1 MFEKQAFKDYVGVS
15 SGSSYATG
23 LTSVES
29 VYNVD
34 IDAEYEKDKCA
45 SLLSLLDSAK
55 KEAIHN
61 ETESHK
67 RRDRYSHLKKYVEFK
82 EVVANSNKTAFEL
95 WIAKQSKKTNSF
107 EKYKPESCKAFVR
120 ALEKGLMQ
128 AGFDYKTACF
138 FLIDDISEVNY
149 KREKYKKYIEAY
161 DAKNSNYDFK
171 NALEFY
177 LSFLTE
183 RESLTKFTWIPFYE
197 ELATKLLAYK
207 NNRIELLKII
217 KLCYEELPFEYPFK
231 ERGEDEY
238 DDIDPFTI
246 FGTFNKS
253 MRDEN
258 RIEIAK
264 KYKEV
269 FSVDADIPK
278 DFTGIPVLMP
288 LSAWFFAYK
297 ENRNKNDIDN
307 LWHLC
312 ETAIKLADGD
322 ETKEQEFID
331 IYNQVITQ
339 RQVKWN
345 ITIGL
350 YWIRPNS
357 FLSLDSVSR
366 NYLPVFNPPV
376 GGVVAEHE
384 LPDGEK
390 YLWDVKEVKKSFSSE
405 YTMAKSFYELSQ
417 QAFEYADRA
426 NDEPVKSK
434 ILDIIEEYK
443 KNFTKINDEERYKW
457 EAVKHYQ
464 DNWNINAPDFA
475 KMLEESFAKTYNL
488 LAAGQYYP
496 LKMLKVISTE
506 HPEEVRELFRILYDE
521 SVPLSERFD
530 DFRSGF
536 DEFVKKDNLSHYQD
550 LHAVSV
556 YLTLEYPEKYY
567 FYKYGVWV
575 GFLNNIGEQIPI
587 SKGKHETFKI
597 ESSNKLCDDILRLV
611 VEDAELCSMSTS
623 RLDNVCYSDRLH
635 RMLAFDIMFFGST
648 LKNNK
653 FDGWWPT
660 LEEYNPELTKEDWK
674 KYIIEIELPDHPCPM
689 SMLKAMME
697 LGGEA
702 SCKNLV
708 QKFGGTV
715 SGYVGCAVNLGKRV
729 KKYFNLQPC
738 MDGEQERYFPFP
750 FFGKAFDDEDGHQY
764 VYRIRPE
771 LFAAL
776 KEIDLSDISPYYD
789 EDGEEMNNTNIAK
802 NTILYGP
809 PGTGKT
815 YNAVCYAV
823 AIVENKPIEKVMT
836 EALSENG
843 YAEVFK
849 KYNEYKNQGL
859 IAFSTFHQSYGYEEF
874 IEGIKPVMDA
884 DDDEQS
890 DIKYSVTDGVF
901 KEFCEN
907 ATSVISVDKKTDIG
921 LNNSPS
927 VWKVSLWATG
937 DNHVRTE
944 CLENGHIRIGWDY
957 YGPDITSETDFSAC
971 GGRNVLNS
979 FLYKMKVGDIVLSC
993 YSSTTVDAVG
1003 IVTGDYEWSGDYEE
1017 LNRVRKVNWLVK
1029 GINEDIF
1036 EMNNNT
1042 VFTLPTVY
1050 KTQISVADALSIV
1063 EKHSDIFN
1071 ERGIEQKNRV
1081 FIIDEINR
1089 GNISK
1094 IFGEL
1099 ITLIEPSKR
1108 LGAKEETKAILPYS
1122 KSAFGVPDNVY
1133 ILGTMN
1139 TADRSIAA
1147 LDTALRR
1154 RFDFVEMMPDTD
1166 VLSDVDVDGIS
1177 ISKMLKKINERIE
1190 VLFDREH
1197 TIGHAYFID
1206 LKDDDSVDALADIF
1220 RNKVI
1225 PLLQEYF
1232 YEDYER
1238 IRLVLADNQVT
1249 DKNKQFI
1256 IADDV
1261 RINDLFGTNDID
1273 ILEDSKHYSINS
1285 EAFKNKDAYIKIYD
1299 K

>member
-322 ETKEQEFID
+322 KTKEQEFID

-376 GGVVAEHE
+376 GRVVAEHE

-417 QAFEYADRA
+417 QAFEHADRA

-443 KNFTKINDEERYKW
+443 KNFTKINNEERYKW

-506 HPEEVRELFRILYDE
+506 HPEEVRELFRMLYDE

-575 GFLNNIGEQIPI
+575 GFLNNIGEQIPS

-623 RLDNVCYSDRLH
+623 RLDNACYSDRLH

-648 LKNNK
+648 LKNDK
-653 FDGWWPT
+653 FYGWWPT

-674 KYIIEIELPDHPCPM
+674 KYIIKVELPFHPAPM
-689 SMLKAMME
+689 QMLKAMLE
-697 LGGEA
+697 LGGVA
-702 SCKNLV
+702 SCKKLSETY
-708 QKFGGTV
+708 GGTPYR
-715 SGYVGCAVNLGKRV
+715 YVGCTMNLGRRV
-729 KKYFNLQPC
+729 KKYFDLPPC
-738 MDGEQERYFPFP
+738 MDNDQERYFPVP

-764 VYRIRPE
+764 VYKIRPE
-771 LFAAL
+771 LFDAL
-776 KEIDLSDISPYYD
+776 TEIDLSDVSPYYNSEND
-789 EDGEEMNNTNIAK
+789 ETEDYEAIFEPYTKADFLKDVYISDDKYDTCVSRLKHKK
-802 NTILYGP
+802 NLILQGA
-809 PGTGKT
+809 PGVGKT
-815 YNAVCYAV
+815 FAARRLAWSIMGIKDNSR
-823 AIVENKPIEKVMT
+823 IEFV
-836 EALSENG
+836 
-843 YAEVFK
+843 
-849 KYNEYKNQGL
+849 Q
-859 IAFSTFHQSYGYEEF
+859 FHQSYSYEDFIMGY
-874 IEGIKPVMDA
+874 KP
-884 DDDEQS
+884 
-890 DIKYSVTDGVF
+890 DGNGF
-901 KEFCEN
+901 
-907 ATSVISVDKKTDIG
+907 S
-921 LNNSPS
+921 
-927 VWKVSLWATG
+927 
-937 DNHVRTE
+937 
-944 CLENGHIRIGWDY
+944 LENGIFYNFCNKAKEDPYKDY
-957 YGPDITSETDFSAC
+957 F
-971 GGRNVLNS
+971 
-979 FLYKMKVGDIVLSC
+979 
-993 YSSTTVDAVG
+993 
-1003 IVTGDYEWSGDYEE
+1003 
-1017 LNRVRKVNWLVK
+1017 
-1029 GINEDIF
+1029 
-1036 EMNNNT
+1036 
-1042 VFTLPTVY
+1042 
-1050 KTQISVADALSIV
+1050 
-1063 EKHSDIFN
+1063 
-1071 ERGIEQKNRV
+1071 

-1089 GNISK
+1089 GNMSK

-1099 ITLIEPSKR
+1099 LMLIENDYRDMEITLAYDKKPFS
-1108 LGAKEETKAILPYS
+1108 
-1122 KSAFGVPDNVY
+1122 VPENLY
-1133 ILGTMN
+1133 IIGMMN
-1139 TADRSIAA
+1139 TADRSLAMI
-1147 LDTALRR
+1147 DYALRR
-1154 RFDFVEMMPDTD
+1154 RFSFVEMTPGFDSEGFEAYQST
-1166 VLSDVDVDGIS
+1166 
-1177 ISKMLKKINERIE
+1177 INNNTFGKLIGRIKALNADIE
-1190 VLFDREH
+1190 NDASLGKGFC
-1197 TIGHAYFID
+1197 IGHSYFCN
-1206 LKDDDSVDALADIF
+1206 LKENCSDTVLKEIVEYDIVPMLEEYWFDDEVKA
-1220 RNKVI
+1220 
-1225 PLLQEYF
+1225 
-1232 YEDYER
+1232 
-1238 IRLVLADNQVT
+1238 
-1249 DKNKQFI
+1249 KNWS
-1256 IADDV
+1256 
-1261 RINDLFGTNDID
+1261 NDLSGVFNG
-1273 ILEDSKHYSINS
+1273 
-1285 EAFKNKDAYIKIYD
+1285 
-1299 K
+1299 

>member
-1 MFEKQAFKDYVGVS
+1 MFNKDALRQVIVEYKKQFSQWWLDEQFKWQSIKYFN
-15 SGSSYATG
+15 
-23 LTSVES
+23 E
-29 VYNVD
+29 NWD
-34 IDAEYEKDKCA
+34 IDAADFHEMITNTLNKPNIYAGMLA
-45 SLLSLLDSAK
+45 SANNFPVGFIVAASK
-55 KEAIHN
+55 KEPETVRKMFVDLFNEDVDIYERIVAFKSTAEMLRQKHFPNDNNHYQGENAITTYLWLKYPDKYYIYKFSEVKAVSLILSSNYQFKKGAYEPNIRNSLCLYN
-61 ETESHK
+61 EICEE
-67 RRDRYSHLKKYVEFK
+67 LKKDSELIAIINSVIDDTCYSDPQLRTLAIDIGFFISRK
-82 EVVANSNKTAFEL
+82 IANPDNKTEDL
-95 WIAKQSKKTNSF
+95 YPGYW
-107 EKYKPESCKAFVR
+107 P
-120 ALEKGLMQ
+120 
-128 AGFDYKTACF
+128 
-138 FLIDDISEVNY
+138 
-149 KREKYKKYIEAY
+149 
-161 DAKNSNYDFK
+161 
-171 NALEFY
+171 
-177 LSFLTE
+177 
-183 RESLTKFTWIPFYE
+183 
-197 ELATKLLAYK
+197 
-207 NNRIELLKII
+207 LLK
-217 KLCYEELPFEYPFK
+217 EY
-231 ERGEDEY
+231 
-238 DDIDPFTI
+238 
-246 FGTFNKS
+246 N
-253 MRDEN
+253 
-258 RIEIAK
+258 
-264 KYKEV
+264 
-269 FSVDADIPK
+269 PK
-278 DFTGIPVLMP
+278 I
-288 LSAWFFAYK
+288 
-297 ENRNKNDIDN
+297 
-307 LWHLC
+307 
-312 ETAIKLADGD
+312 
-322 ETKEQEFID
+322 TKEQWID
-331 IYNQVITQ
+331 FLDTDRV
-339 RQVKWN
+339 
-345 ITIGL
+345 
-350 YWIRPNS
+350 S
-357 FLSLDSVSR
+357 F
-366 NYLPVFNPPV
+366 P
-376 GGVVAEHE
+376 
-384 LPDGEK
+384 
-390 YLWDVKEVKKSFSSE
+390 
-405 YTMAKSFYELSQ
+405 
-417 QAFEYADRA
+417 
-426 NDEPVKSK
+426 
-434 ILDIIEEYK
+434 
-443 KNFTKINDEERYKW
+443 
-457 EAVKHYQ
+457 
-464 DNWNINAPDFA
+464 
-475 KMLEESFAKTYNL
+475 
-488 LAAGQYYP
+488 
-496 LKMLKVISTE
+496 
-506 HPEEVRELFRILYDE
+506 
-521 SVPLSERFD
+521 
-530 DFRSGF
+530 
-536 DEFVKKDNLSHYQD
+536 
-550 LHAVSV
+550 
-556 YLTLEYPEKYY
+556 
-567 FYKYGVWV
+567 
-575 GFLNNIGEQIPI
+575 
-587 SKGKHETFKI
+587 
-597 ESSNKLCDDILRLV
+597 
-611 VEDAELCSMSTS
+611 
-623 RLDNVCYSDRLH
+623 
-635 RMLAFDIMFFGST
+635 ST
-648 LKNNK
+648 LA
-653 FDGWWPT
+653 
-660 LEEYNPELTKEDWK
+660 
-674 KYIIEIELPDHPCPM
+674 
-689 SMLKAMME
+689 MLKAMLE

-702 SCKNLV
+702 TCKKLGEVLNV
-708 QKFGGTV
+708 KANACVMRG
-715 SGYVGCAVNLGKRV
+715 ANLGRRV
-729 KKYFNLQPC
+729 KKSFDLPPC
-738 MDGEQERYFPFP
+738 MDKDVERFFSIPFLW
-750 FFGKAFDDEDGHQY
+750 KATVENNQDLAIW
-764 VYRIRPE
+764 RLRPE
-771 LFAAL
+771 LQAAL
-776 KEIDLSDISPYYD
+776 EEMDLSDISPYYD
-789 EDGEEMNNTNIAK
+789 EDGEDMNNTNIAK

-836 EALSENG
+836 EASSENG
-843 YAEVFK
+843 YAEVFNRYK
-849 KYNEYKNQGL
+849 EYKNQGL

-874 IEGIKPVMDA
+874 IEGIKPVMDS

-1154 RFDFVEMMPDTD
+1154 RFDFIEMMPDD
-1166 VLSDVDVDGIS
+1166 NVLAGVDVDGID

>member
-1 MFEKQAFKDYVGVS
+1 MLINNKAAFSEWISKQKQKSNPDKL
-15 SGSSYATG
+15 YAE
-23 LTSVES
+23 ES
-29 VYNVD
+29 
-34 IDAEYEKDKCA
+34 
-45 SLLSLLDSAK
+45 
-55 KEAIHN
+55 
-61 ETESHK
+61 
-67 RRDRYSHLKKYVEFK
+67 
-82 EVVANSNKTAFEL
+82 
-95 WIAKQSKKTNSF
+95 Q
-107 EKYKPESCKAFVR
+107 KAFIR
-120 ALEKGLMQ
+120 CIERGLIS
-128 AGFDYKTACF
+128 AANLDENASNL
-138 FLIDDISEVNY
+138 FLIDDALLVEKIAEKYSVKILAYDKKNQNSDLKLGIEFYIKFLKEKLANESKNNEIALRNRIKKLIVEYKANFKKIHEEEIYKWIAVREY
-149 KREKYKKYIEAY
+149 KRHWSDLYS
-161 DAKNSNYDFK
+161 DNFSD
-171 NALEFY
+171 
-177 LSFLTE
+177 T
-183 RESLTKFTWIPFYE
+183 
-197 ELATKLLAYK
+197 
-207 NNRIELLKII
+207 I
-217 KLCYEELPFEYPFK
+217 KCA
-231 ERGEDEY
+231 
-238 DDIDPFTI
+238 
-246 FGTFNKS
+246 FG
-253 MRDEN
+253 
-258 RIEIAK
+258 
-264 KYKEV
+264 
-269 FSVDADIPK
+269 
-278 DFTGIPVLMP
+278 
-288 LSAWFFAYK
+288 
-297 ENRNKNDIDN
+297 
-307 LWHLC
+307 
-312 ETAIKLADGD
+312 
-322 ETKEQEFID
+322 
-331 IYNQVITQ
+331 
-339 RQVKWN
+339 
-345 ITIGL
+345 
-350 YWIRPNS
+350 
-357 FLSLDSVSR
+357 
-366 NYLPVFNPPV
+366 
-376 GGVVAEHE
+376 
-384 LPDGEK
+384 
-390 YLWDVKEVKKSFSSE
+390 
-405 YTMAKSFYELSQ
+405 
-417 QAFEYADRA
+417 
-426 NDEPVKSK
+426 
-434 ILDIIEEYK
+434 
-443 KNFTKINDEERYKW
+443 
-457 EAVKHYQ
+457 
-464 DNWNINAPDFA
+464 
-475 KMLEESFAKTYNL
+475 KTYNL
-488 LAAGQYYP
+488 LASYNYYP
-496 LKMLKVISTE
+496 LKRLCE
-506 HPEEVRELFRILYDE
+506 YADNDPETVWELFNELYYE
-521 SVPLSERFD
+521 SI
-530 DFRSGF
+530 DFSLRYKSF
-536 DEFVKKDNLSHYQD
+536 KKSMDAYFKEKNLNSNQD
-550 LHAVSV
+550 LHAISV
-556 YLTLEYPEKYY
+556 YLSFEYPEKY
-567 FYKYGVWV
+567 FVYKYSILDGM
-575 GFLNNIGEQIPI
+575 
-587 SKGKHETFKI
+587 
-597 ESSNKLCDDILRLV
+597 NKLINFTNEKIDRMTDVEKYGLYCDMCNLIVDEINKDSELQKMHFARLTKECYKDKNFHLLAMDI
-611 VEDAELCSMSTS
+611 A
-623 RLDNVCYSDRLH
+623 Y
-635 RMLAFDIMFFGST
+635 FGS
-648 LKNNK
+648 KYA
-653 FDGWWPT
+653 GWWPS
-660 LEEYNPELTKEDWK
+660 LEYFNPGLTKEDWK

-789 EDGEEMNNTNIAK
+789 EDGEDMNNTNIAK

-836 EALSENG
+836 EASSENG
-843 YAEVFK
+843 YAEVFNRYK
-849 KYNEYKNQGL
+849 EYKNQGL

-874 IEGIKPVMDA
+874 IEGIKPVMDS

-890 DIKYSVTDGVF
+890 DIKYSVIDGVF

-1071 ERGIEQKNRV
+1071 ERGVEQKNRV

-1166 VLSDVDVDGIS
+1166 VLSDVDVDGID

-1206 LKDDDSVDALADIF
+1206 LKDDNSIDALADIF

-1238 IRLVLADNQVT
+1238 IRLVLADNQIT

-1261 RINDLFGTNDID
+1261 RINDLFGTNDVD
-1273 ILEDSKHYSINS
+1273 ILEDSKHYSINP